1 MKKVL
6 FFLKRIYLR
15 FGASYP
21 KHLDDNGMFK
31 LGKFLWT
38 NFTPTEDMKES
49 AEKFQRYALSLKHWE
64 IYSLQEYLRYHLR
77 DLEKNFS
84 EHTVGREEDY
94 ERKYRET
101 VRLHLHAIC

>member
-15 FGASYP
+15 FSAGYP
-21 KHLDDNGMFK
+21 KRLDDNGMFK
-31 LGKFLWT
+31 LGKSLWT

-49 AEKFQRYALSLKHWE
+49 TEKFQRYALSLKHWE
-64 IYSLQEYLRYHLR
+64 IYSLQEYLRCHLR

-84 EHTVGREEDY
+84 EHTVGREE
-94 ERKYRET
+94 EIEAKYTNLVRE
-101 VRLHLHAIC
+101 HLYAIC